1 MFLNFRGFVSNPL
14 DERQIEPVCYIRK
27 RGQKSQ
33 ALCTSPQRNSK
44 NGPDAKSLAELPR
57 NHRIRSSVVRKLQP
71 ILTHAGCA
79 NPTLEVERR
88 SDNRSRRTAARGA
101 PDLSTLIVGVSNR
114 DAQIELSMEL
124 RGDALEMRPRLD
136 RKLLAVVNLVPNWNP
151 LRQFRFP
158 ILKISSIERDS
169 EFG

>member
-44 NGPDAKSLAELPR
+44 NGPDAKPLAELPR

-71 ILTHAGCA
+71 ILTHAGSTYPILA
-79 NPTLEVERR
+79 VERC
-88 SDNRSRRTAARGA
+88 SDDRSRRTAARDA
-101 PDLSTLIVGVSNR
+101 SDLSTFIVGVSNR
-114 DAQIELSMEL
+114 DGEIEFSMQL
-124 RGDALEMRPRLD
+124 RGCALEMRLRFD
-136 RKLLAVVNLVPNWNP
+136 RKLLAVVNLVPNW
-151 LRQFRFP
+151 
-158 ILKISSIERDS
+158 D
-169 EFG
+169 